1 MAKWKRQRMRLKKDH
16 GWTAEPGC
24 QVFVAD
30 RGAVRFDFPRGWVI
44 EPGENGS
51 IKVQDKKTPDDD
63 CCLQMTVFYLR
74 DEIDW
79 SGLPVS
85 KLVREITHMGEE
97 KDEPPLEQLPLH
109 ELTRDGMDLAWTGK
123 RYLDPG
129 EDREACSRTM
139 IARKWNIQPIITYAY
154 WADDAPRVARMW
166 DILLK
171 TLVLGDYIED
181 PTQRVS

>member
-1 MAKWKRQRMRLKKDH
+1 MPRWEKKQLRLKKDH
-16 GWTAEPGC
+16 GWTSEPGC
-24 QVFVAD
+24 SVFVAD
-30 RGAVRFDFPRGWVI
+30 RGAVRFDIPRGWAI

-51 IKVQDKKTPDDD
+51 IKVMDRPSPDDD
-63 CCLQMTVFYLR
+63 GTLEMTVFYLR
-74 DEIDW
+74 EEIDW

-85 KLVREITHMGEE
+85 RLVRELGGSDTTEV
-97 KDEPPLEQLPLH
+97 LERL
-109 ELTRDGMDLAWTGK
+109 ELQEFTRDGMDVAWNGT
-123 RYLDPG
+123 RYIDPG
-129 EDREACSRTM
+129 ENREACGRTL

-154 WADDAPRVARMW
+154 WADQAPRVAKAW